1 MFGFPLKSR
10 PTRVGVVPVDVYES
24 RLSPLQPD
32 DTRTLIG
39 ALVATALV
47 ILALIYT
54 ILVVLGI
61 LGVPA
66 IMMIGD
72 TTDVGRT
79 LSTASDTS
87 PQYHLSVDDFGGAD
101 HAQEYCDFI
110 GQLDQCMKPVFDA
123 HQALALEM
131 MKSGVPNL
139 RKISNLTRDA
149 NNTYDTARANL
160 KELTIPDSMPSEVGS
175 TFAESIS
182 AANAYIDTAQKM
194 NVCILRGC
202 SGQPQGFG
210 DANYDA
216 NNLKRHMMAYMTGIN
231 TGARI
236 LGYVDPK
243 QAEQEKAAQEGQE
256 QSGQEDQTNSQ

>member
-1 MFGFPLKSR
+1 MVFGFPLKSR

-32 DTRTLIG
+32 DPRALIG
-39 ALVATALV
+39 ALVATVLIV
-47 ILALIYT
+47 LALIYT
-54 ILVVLGI
+54 LLVVVGI

-66 IMMIGD
+66 VMMIGD

-79 LSTASDTS
+79 ISVASDTA
-87 PQYHLSVDDFGGAD
+87 PQYHLTADDFGNAA
-101 HAQEYCDFI
+101 HAQDYCEFVA
-110 GQLDQCMKPVFDA
+110 QLDECMKPVFNA
-123 HQALALEM
+123 HQALAVEM

-139 RKISNLTRDA
+139 RKISNLTREA
-149 NNTYDTARANL
+149 NKTYDTARAGL

-175 TFAESIS
+175 TFAESIA
-182 AANAYIDTAQKM
+182 AANSYIDTAQKM
-194 NVCILRGC
+194 NVCILTGC

-210 DANYDA
+210 DANYNA
-216 NNLKRHMMAYMTGIN
+216 NNLKRQMMSYMTAIN

-243 QAEQEKAAQEGQE
+243 QAEKEKAAKEAQE
-256 QSGQEDQTNSQ
+256 QQSQAASGE